1 MPETPEIPEQLP
13 LAKERA
19 VIAEAPSLSEG
30 ETMAPDEVGGG
41 TPTSQN
47 QDVGHPTPEAAVVA
61 ENDADE
67 SEKEETPMLDVHL
80 PQATH
85 TWKDFWIHLGT
96 ISVGLL
102 IAIGLEQGVE
112 KLHHLEQGRQ
122 LGADLQQEALL
133 NRDRIAFN
141 EAAVDG
147 EMAWLLRLR
156 RDVIALRDGA
166 TKQSFA
172 YPERPQIYPTNPN
185 RSSARLPLV
194 TVWTTAKESN
204 LIQLLP
210 QESAR
215 HYAFLYQEADLATDA
230 LLGLQDDK
238 WQELDKFELRF
249 DGGVPSGKPNVAK
262 MTPAQLDEYASVL
275 GDVYLECRMAKRRMK
290 VYAAWNESIL
300 APGKPFEG
308 ADDYL
313 RTHPDPAID
322 LSK

>member
-1 MPETPEIPEQLP
+1 MPATPPIPAAPPVPAPGVADAESMGSTP
-13 LAKERA
+13 
-19 VIAEAPSLSEG
+19 VAEAPE
-30 ETMAPDEVGGG
+30 AP
-41 TPTSQN
+41 
-47 QDVGHPTPEAAVVA
+47 
-61 ENDADE
+61 
-67 SEKEETPMLDVHL
+67 KEQTPMLDVHM
-80 PQATH
+80 PHATH

-96 ISVGLL
+96 ITVGLL

-122 LGADLQQEALL
+122 LAADLQQEALL

-141 EAAVDG
+141 GAALDG

-156 RDVIALRDGA
+156 RDVIAFRDGA

-172 YPERPQIYPTNPN
+172 YPERPQIYPTDPN
-185 RSSARLPLV
+185 RSTARLPLV

-230 LLGLQDDK
+230 LLGLQDDDK
-238 WQELDKFELRF
+238 WPELDKFELRF
-249 DGGVPSGKPNVAK
+249 DGGVPSGNPNVAK
-262 MTPAQLDEYASVL
+262 MTPAQLDEYVGVI
-275 GDVYLECRMAKRRMK
+275 GDVYFACRSAKRRLK
-290 VYAAWNESIL
+290 IYAAWNESIL
-300 APGKPFEG
+300 APGEPFDG
-308 ADDYL
+308 SDDYL
-313 RTHPDPAID
+313 RMHPDPPID